1 MVADIDQVNG
11 EQVVA
16 ELGDKATFVK
26 LDVTQRDSWDDVT
39 ATAVEVYG
47 GLNILINCA
56 GICRANTIENTTL
69 ADWQEILAI
78 NVDGTFFGCQAAVA
92 VMKNHRH
99 GAIVNISSI
108 AGNQGVADLFAY
120 AASKGA
126 VRALSKE
133 VAAYCA
139 SRGYAIRCNSVH
151 PAVVDTPMVS
161 EFFETRD
168 ADPSSWTDYQAIKRM
183 ASADEIAAMI
193 AFLVSDE
200 SSFSTGAEFVIDGG
214 ATAGNAVAWE

>member
-1 MVADIDQVNG
+1 
-11 EQVVA
+11 
-16 ELGDKATFVK
+16 
-26 LDVTQRDSWDDVT
+26 
-39 ATAVEVYG
+39 
-47 GLNILINCA
+47 
-56 GICRANTIENTTL
+56 
-69 ADWQEILAI
+69 
-78 NVDGTFFGCQAAVA
+78 
-92 VMKNHRH
+92 MKNHRH